1 MLLNPHRVQSADEAL
16 LSGAGSLMRRI
27 TSALASKQL
36 PVDLAAFT
44 SARFASSKLLL
55 GKGGGGFPRLLAPQ
69 ATWLIVTSKR
79 HAEVLV
85 EGPVLSFVIG

>member
-1 MLLNPHRVQSADEAL
+1 
-16 LSGAGSLMRRI
+16 MRRI
-27 TSALASKQL
+27 TSALASKQP

-55 GKGGGGFPRLLAPQ
+55 GKGGGFPRLLAPQ